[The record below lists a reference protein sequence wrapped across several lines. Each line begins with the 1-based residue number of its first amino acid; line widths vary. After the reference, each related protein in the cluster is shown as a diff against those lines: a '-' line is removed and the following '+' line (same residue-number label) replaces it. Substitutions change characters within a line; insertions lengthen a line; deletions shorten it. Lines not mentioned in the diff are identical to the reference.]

1 MKSFRRSL
9 QLALATLVALLV
21 PVVAVAQSGA
31 GLALETNR
39 YYTDQGRALVEG
51 AVEIPYTLLTFEPSG
66 DVLKSSAVIE
76 MMVDRADGE
85 QVYRTEHEITPEAI
99 NDQMAASERVSSIET
114 FAIYAPPGEYTA
126 RARVTDGASGRTYE
140 VSKSL
145 IVPENQPLFSDV
157 LLSNRVQKD
166 VRLQEGA
173 YLPYLI
179 GTTMFNPNPK
189 NVFQKDSPLLYFYY
203 EVNPEAVTGSSE
215 APDAITLRMDIVGS
229 GGTTVKALGERS
241 IKITDER
248 NFDLGAFNIAGLV
261 PGRYRLVLTCE
272 AGCPSGESTASEF
285 EVQSAARPVA
295 FLEPTRPA
303 PSASESSAE
312 LQYYT
317 DLSPAQVDSVV
328 GVLDLMFTSNQ
339 KQLLETLNPDGKVRF
354 LNRFWDSVDPNPETP
369 QNEFK
374 AEFEQRVAYADQFFG
389 TLQRQG
395 HDTARGEIYLI
406 YGEPTER
413 IDRPVEATVGPY
425 VIWNYSNQGET
436 FAFGDFNKNG
446 EYRMIYSTDENHP
459 GDPTIQNL
467 VDTDSSTSSPSF
479 LRTSRG
485 YETVINDI
493 RQNRVTTG
501 YQQ

>member
-1 MKSFRRSL
+1 MKSFRRSF

-39 YYTDQGRALVEG
+39 YYTSQGRALVEG
-51 AVEIPYTLLTFEPSG
+51 AVEIPYTLLTFAPQGE
-66 DVLKSSAVIE
+66 VLKSSAMVE
-76 MMVDRADGE
+76 VMVDRADGE
-85 QVYRTEHEITPEAI
+85 QVYHTEHEITPEAI

-126 RARVTDGASGRTYE
+126 RARVTDRASGRTYE
-140 VSKSL
+140 VSRSL
-145 IVPENQPLFSDV
+145 NVDESQPLFSDV
-157 LLSNRVQKD
+157 LLSNHVQKD
-166 VRLQEGA
+166 VRLQGGE

-189 NVFQKDSPLLYFYY
+189 NVFHQDSPLLYFYY
-203 EVNPEAVTGSSE
+203 EVNPEALSGASSVPE
-215 APDAITLRMDIVGS
+215 AITLQMEIVGS

-241 IKITDER
+241 IKITDDR
-248 NFDLGAFNIAGLV
+248 NFDLGAFSIAGLV

-272 AGCPSGESTASEF
+272 SGCPADLSTASEF
-285 EVQSAARPVA
+285 EVRSATQPVA
-295 FLEPTRPA
+295 FLQRERPEA
-303 PSASESSAE
+303 TTAGTELEYYAE
-312 LQYYT
+312 L
-317 DLSPAQVDSVV
+317 SPTQVDSVV
-328 GVLDLMFTSNQ
+328 GVLDLIFTSNQ
-339 KQLLETLNPDGKVRF
+339 RQLLETLSPEGKVRF
-354 LNRFWDSVDPNPETP
+354 LNRFWDSVDPSPETP

-389 TLQRQG
+389 SMQRPG

-406 YGEPTER
+406 YGDPTER

-425 VIWNYSNQGET
+425 EIWNYSNQGET
-436 FAFGDFNKNG
+436 FVFGDFSKNG
-446 EYRMIYSTDENHP
+446 EYRLIYSTDQNHP

-467 VDTDSSTSSPSF
+467 VDTDSGTSSPSF

-485 YETVINDI
+485 YEQVIVDI

>member
-1 MKSFRRSL
+1 MKSYRRSI
-9 QLALATLVALLV
+9 QLLIAAFVASLV
-21 PVVAVAQSGA
+21 PAVAVAQTGA

-39 YYTDQGRALVEG
+39 YYTGQGRALVEG
-51 AVEIPYTLLTFEPSG
+51 AVEIPYTLLTFEPAG
-66 DVLKSSAVIE
+66 EVLKSRAVVE
-76 MMVDRADGE
+76 VTVDREDGE

-99 NDQMAASERVSSIET
+99 NEQMAASDRVSSIET

-126 RARVTDGASGRTYE
+126 RARITDDASGRTYE
-140 VSKSL
+140 VSRSL
-145 IVPENQPLFSDV
+145 DVPERQPLFSDV
-157 LLSNRVQKD
+157 LLSNHVQKD

-189 NVFQKDSPLLYFYY
+189 NVFHQDSPLLYFYY
-203 EVNPEAVTGSSE
+203 EVNPEAIEAASS
-215 APDAITLRMDIVGS
+215 APESLTLGMEIVGN
-229 GGTTVKALGERS
+229 GGTTVKDLGERT

-261 PGRYRLVLTCE
+261 PGRYRLMLRCE
-272 AGCPSGESTASEF
+272 TGCPPELETAVEF
-285 EVQSAARPVA
+285 EVRAAATPVA
-295 FLEPTRPA
+295 FLERERPA
-303 PSASESSAE
+303 AAENPGVKYYAGFSE
-312 LQYYT
+312 
-317 DLSPAQVDSVV
+317 AQVDSVV
-328 GVLDLMFTSNQ
+328 GILDLMFTANQ
-339 KQLLETLNPDGKVRF
+339 KQLLETLSTEGKIRF
-354 LNRFWDSVDPNPETP
+354 LNRFWDSVDPDPATP
-369 QNEFK
+369 ANEFK
-374 AEFEQRVAYADQFFG
+374 NAFEQRVAYADQFFG
-389 TLQRQG
+389 TLQRDG
-395 HDTARGEIYLI
+395 HDTDRGEIYLI

-446 EYRMIYSTDENHP
+446 EYRLIYSTDENHP

-467 VDTDSSTSSPSF
+467 VDTDQATSSPSF

-485 YETVINDI
+485 YERVITDI